1 MLKHFLESFLSFT
14 TIYWIKFLSYSIFF
28 LFFYWFSDSSCFYSM
43 VETFDIVFKWTC
55 ILFYL
60 LFFRL
65 FKLLCLESELFLNLF
80 REWCLF
86 EELCYNFNVFNYF
99 WGVKDKYRFLG
110 YFLVD
115 DLNSNLL
122 FYFLFEGF
130 VNSLFG

>member
-1 MLKHFLESFLSFT
+1 MLKHFLDSFLSFT
-14 TIYWIKFLSYSIFF
+14 TIYWIKLLSYSIFF

-43 VETFDIVFKWTC
+43 VETFDIVFKWAC

-65 FKLLCLESELFLNLF
+65 FKLLCLESELFLSLF
-80 REWCLF
+80 KEWCLF
-86 EELCYNFNVFNYF
+86 EEFCYNFNVFNYF
-99 WGVKDKYRFLG
+99 WGVKDKYLFLG

-115 DLNSNLL
+115 DWSSNIL

-130 VNSLFG
+130 LNSLFG